1 MEEIDKNA
9 AAEEAVKQ
17 LRLAAKLIGHSNA
30 MRVLDELAN
39 EARLQRAYL
48 MKTGGWS

>member
-17 LRLAAKLIGHSNA
+17 LKLAAKLIGHSNA

-39 EARLQRAYL
+39 EARLQRAHL